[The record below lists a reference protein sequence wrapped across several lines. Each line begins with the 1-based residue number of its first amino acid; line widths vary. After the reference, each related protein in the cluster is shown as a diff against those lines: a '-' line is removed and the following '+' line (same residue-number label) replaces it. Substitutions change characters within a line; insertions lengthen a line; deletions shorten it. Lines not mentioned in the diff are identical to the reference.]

1 MSGTIIAWLPLVS
14 AMVTAVLGLAMMLN
28 GVGRLAS
35 G

>member
-1 MSGTIIAWLPLVS
+1 MSGTIIAWLPWVS
-14 AMVTAVLGLAMMLN
+14 AMVMAVLGLAMMLS

>member
-1 MSGTIIAWLPLVS
+1 MSGTIIAWLPWVS
-14 AMVTAVLGLAMMLN
+14 GIVVAVLGLAMMLS

>member
-14 AMVTAVLGLAMMLN
+14 GTVVAVLGLAMMLS
-28 GVGRLAS
+28 GVGQLAS

>member
-14 AMVTAVLGLAMMLN
+14 GIVVAVLGLAMMLS

>member
-14 AMVTAVLGLAMMLN
+14 GIVVAVLGLAIMLS